1 MDASSLARDLDN
13 LEKSWS
19 SLDWWLNFWTIIVV
33 VGVAVELLVIIT
45 EYAHALR
52 DFKRGIIHSP
62 DKPSILI
69 FSIGFLGAALTA
81 CGKSRKTSPKHVT
94 YEMFQTS

>member
-19 SLDWWLNFWTIIVV
+19 SIDSSLSFWTILVV

-45 EYAHALR
+45 EYAHDWR
-52 DFKRGIIHSP
+52 DFKRGTIHSP

-69 FSIGFLGAALTA
+69 FGFGFLGAALVA
-81 CGKSRKTSPKHVT
+81 IGVAGGISHPR
-94 YEMFQTS
+94 